1 MIVYIFNK
9 KISWKDLCSLAAVR
23 HGSPD
28 IVKDI
33 ISGGTFDQICQMV
46 RLSEKQDAREPDIRP
61 GSGSGMRN
69 SSKRKRKR
77 QRGIRTTQDDVMLDK
92 INEVKTLLKM
102 KTNDLQPLG
111 CGFTVPTPI

>member
-1 MIVYIFNK
+1 MKGFML
-9 KISWKDLCSLAAVR
+9 SAVR

-28 IVKDI
+28 IVKEI
-33 ISGGTFDQICQMV
+33 IPGATVDQICQMV
-46 RLSEKQDAREPDIRP
+46 RLSEKQDAPEPDIRP
-61 GSGSGMRN
+61 GSGSGKRN

-111 CGFTVPTPI
+111 GGFTVPTPI